1 MWDLNSRPGR
11 ALASCLGGARQRLMQ
26 PGRCLLTAIVVAF
39 GTERVSANFSESEG
53 QKIFPETANGV
64 QSLLVSTADLVLKSQ
79 AFLITTNLLLTGL
92 FSLTVL
98 RLFRDQFERLS
109 QAVAFSAFVVAHS
122 VFLETTAEW
131 LYVTIRYL
139 NAGPST
145 GLPTNVSVVVTVVYV
160 VIATVSTLE
169 EGLRAPIAVIRGGRL
184 AGEGRFIR
192 GDDVHTLVKEAVIHD
207 QPLLASLLVEFAGRS
222 HGHRHVVLGKHLE
235 ESARNFSY
243 PCLSCEGRRNS
254 YGCYRYWVPGND

>member
-1 MWDLNSRPGR
+1 
-11 ALASCLGGARQRLMQ
+11 MQ

-39 GTERVSANFSESEG
+39 GTERAFTRLGTRTPYDERVSANFSESEG
-53 QKIFPETANGV
+53 QKISLETANGV
-64 QSLLVSTADLVLKSQ
+64 QSLLVSTADLVLESQ
-79 AFLITTNLLLTGL
+79 AFLIATNLLLTGL

-160 VIATVSTLE
+160 VIATVSTP
-169 EGLRAPIAVIRGGRL
+169 GGGPSGSHSGHTWRPPGWRGP
-184 AGEGRFIR
+184 F
-192 GDDVHTLVKEAVIHD
+192 H
-207 QPLLASLLVEFAGRS
+207 S
-222 HGHRHVVLGKHLE
+222 
-235 ESARNFSY
+235 
-243 PCLSCEGRRNS
+243 RR
-254 YGCYRYWVPGND
+254 